1 MARQSEVSLIER
13 FRSIRFF
20 LFDVDGVLTDGSLTG
35 MPDGALLRSMNIK
48 DLYALQQAVQQ
59 GYGVHIL
66 SAAESDA
73 VKLQLAHFEVTN
85 VHLCVADK
93 AAFLEKLA
101 PFAGI
106 DLSAALY
113 MGDDLPDLRAMGLST
128 LPCCPADAVSELRQR
143 AAYISPFSGG
153 KGCVRDVVEKVLRL
167 AGHWSV

>member
-13 FRSIRFF
+13 FRNVRSF
-20 LFDVDGVLTDGSLTG
+20 LFDVDGVLTDGALTG
-35 MPDGALLRSMNIK
+35 MPDGTLLRSMNIK
-48 DLYALQQAVQQ
+48 DLYALQQAVRQ
-59 GYGVHIL
+59 GFGVHIL

-106 DLSAALY
+106 DLDASLY
-113 MGDDLPDLRAMGLST
+113 MGDDLPDLGAMALT
-128 LPCCPADAVSELRQR
+128 ALPCCPADAVAEVRQA
-143 AAYISPFSGG
+143 AAYVSPFTGG
-153 KGCVRDVVEKVLRL
+153 AGAVRDVVEKVLKL
-167 AGHWSV
+167 AGKWR